1 MLMDRTFRIDPRR
14 RRPGRRIVWRRIGVF
29 SLAVMLAT
37 GSAVAAYAHYLR
49 RRTPPRDECVLLL
62 HGLYRTAAS
71 MALIEHHLIRQGYGV
86 INIDYASTRSDIA
99 SVAQEEVTAAV
110 AAAKEQGYERIHVV
124 THSLGALVIR
134 SYLQDHR
141 LPEGSRI
148 VMLAPP
154 NQGSELAD
162 WAYRTFP
169 KLRRVAGPA
178 ANQLGTRGRPFASR
192 LHPVSE
198 AVGILIGEKSWN
210 PLSSKILPGADDGA
224 VPLERA
230 KLQEMQDFM
239 VVPCNHSSIIL
250 DKNVRYQIVRFL
262 QRGRFDR
269 QGNHK

>member
-1 MLMDRTFRIDPRR
+1 MLMNQTHRID
-14 RRPGRRIVWRRIGVF
+14 
-29 SLAVMLAT
+29 
-37 GSAVAAYAHYLR
+37 LR
-49 RRTPPRDECVLLL
+49 RHTPPRDECVILL

-99 SVAQEEVTAAV
+99 SVACGEVSAAV
-110 AAAKEQGYERIHVV
+110 AAAKKQGYDRIHVV

-134 SYLQDHR
+134 AYLQDHR

-162 WAYRTFP
+162 WAYQTFP

-178 ANQLGTRGRPFASR
+178 ANQLGTRDRPFASR
-192 LHPVSE
+192 LDPVSE
-198 AVGILIGEKSWN
+198 PIGILIGEKSWN
-210 PLSSKILPGADDGA
+210 PFSSKILPGQDDGA

-250 DKNVRYQIVRFL
+250 NKNVRYQIVRFL

-269 QGNHK
+269 PGDHK

>member
-1 MLMDRTFRIDPRR
+1 MLT
-14 RRPGRRIVWRRIGVF
+14 
-29 SLAVMLAT
+29 A
-37 GSAVAAYAHYLR
+37 SAVAAYGCYMRRLR
-49 RRTPPRDECVLLL
+49 PTRDECVLLL

-86 INIDYASTRSDIA
+86 INIDYASSRCDIQ
-99 SVAQEEVTAAV
+99 SVARGEVSAAV
-110 AAAKEQGYERIHVV
+110 AAAKKHGYKRIHVV

-134 SYLQDHR
+134 AYLQDHR
-141 LPEGSRI
+141 LPAGSRI

-162 WAYRTFP
+162 WAYQNFP

-198 AVGILIGEKSWN
+198 PIGILIGEKSWN
-210 PLSSKILPGADDGA
+210 PLSSRILPGPDDGA

-230 KLQEMQDFM
+230 KLREMQDFM

-250 DKNVRYQIVRFL
+250 NKNVRYQIVRFL
-262 QRGRFDR
+262 QSGRFDR
-269 QGNHK
+269 QDNHK